1 VIDSPFVP
9 YVQAFASEH
18 DADEALDQVH
28 ADQRDHLGKFVHTTI
43 GAIDKSISELVVF
56 GEPGRAIAEQAARS
70 ASELVVVGM
79 YGSANLS
86 RFLLGSTAEKLIA
99 AADCDV
105 LVVP

>member
-1 VIDSPFVP
+1 M
-9 YVQAFASEH
+9 
-18 DADEALDQVH
+18 
-28 ADQRDHLGKFVHTTI
+28 
-43 GAIDKSISELVVF
+43 F